1 MSLTYQIHPL
11 KPGMQVKNQ
20 AQETFLSLDSTEENL
35 PETWHAIDE
44 EILYYIIELRSLR
57 SK

>member
-1 MSLTYQIHPL
+1 
-11 KPGMQVKNQ
+11 MQVKNQ
-20 AQETFLSLDSTEENL
+20 ASETFLSLDSTEENL

-44 EILYYIIELRSLR
+44 EILYYIIELQSLR